1 MKYLKDNRR
10 YNLFPSQFS
19 KSCCDFTPSGPPEPS
34 SLSEIFLRAYLDMT
48 LAMYSV
54 LYGKKHETKDKQN
67 LNSNVLCSVL
77 WSEVTRIWHLTNN
90 DL

>member
-1 MKYLKDNRR
+1 MR
-10 YNLFPSQFS
+10 YNLSPSQFS
-19 KSCCDFTPSGPPEPS
+19 NSCCDFTPSGPPGPS
-34 SLSEIFLRAYLDMT
+34 SLNEIFLRAYLDMT

-67 LNSNVLCSVL
+67 LNSSVLCSVL
-77 WSEVTRIWHLTNN
+77 RSEVIRIWHLTNN